1 MHDIMT
7 GPVHTAIV
15 ILELAAAGLLVLG
28 FVLATVIWG
37 GRLLRG
43 DTAAL
48 HSYRR
53 ALGRVILIGLDVLV
67 AATIVKTIT
76 LEPSA
81 ESMGLLVFMVAIRI
95 AMTWSTSLELNG
107 RWPWQKPRSNAPES
121 PD

>member
-7 GPVHTAIV
+7 GPVHMV
-15 ILELAAAGLLVLG
+15 MVVLELAAAGLLVLG

-48 HSYRR
+48 RSYRR

-76 LEPSA
+76 IEPTA
-81 ESMGLLVFMVAIRI
+81 QSMGLLVFMVAIRI
-95 AMTWSTSLELNG
+95 VVTWTTSLEMNG
-107 RWPWQKPRSNAPES
+107 RWPWQRG
-121 PD
+121 